1 MIEPVF
7 EALRRA
13 TEFNIQLQR
22 EVFQKWFSLGPGK
35 VAPPNGPAEQIGKIK
50 KEWSAFTAELVKK
63 QRGALESQFSAGLE
77 IVEEAVHLAEA
88 KDPEELWAKTIEL
101 WQKAFNCQ
109 RWLYESQVRDV
120 LRLQD
125 VVPKWIDVV
134 IKEVAPRK
142 AGAPKEA
149 VTPAA

>member
-13 TEFNIQLQR
+13 SEFNIQLQQ
-22 EVFQKWFSLGPGK
+22 EVFKRWFSLGPGK
-35 VAPPNGPAEQIGKIK
+35 VAPPNGTAEQIGKIK
-50 KEWSAFTAELVKK
+50 EEWSEFTAELVKK
-63 QRGALESQFSAGLE
+63 QRGALEAQFSAGLE

-88 KDPEELWAKTIEL
+88 KDPEELRAKTIEL
-101 WQKAFNCQ
+101 WQKAFDSQ
-109 RWLYESQVRDV
+109 RQLVEGQMRDFH
-120 LRLQD
+120 D
-125 VVPKWIDVV
+125 VVTRCTDLV
-134 IKEVAPRK
+134 IKRVAPRK